1 MPVYSVGVLIMPGP
15 FLVGRALREM
25 LDVVTWPDLAG
36 AVPIAGHSHQP
47 PVFAGAAGTYYR
59 PAAVAGVPDY
69 SWRSRRAAEPGRGQ
83 FAALPAVAAGAA
95 GGGRDGLCQGHCRRL
110 LGHRR
115 RTGVV
120 VGAIHGLRRGADAAP
135 DQTPRPSRRRPM
147 ILDWQGALDS
157 VIHHPLFGIG
167 ITLGAYQLVL
177 AAFEKTRWIFLQ
189 PVLVSMVLVIGV
201 LVGCGLTYAEY
212 RKSTEILSIL
222 LGPATVAL
230 AVPLYL
236 NLRRIRQLFWPIFT
250 TLVIGGVVATGLGVL
265 LGWWFGAEHMILM
278 TMAPKSVTSPIA
290 MLVAEQIGGVAALAA
305 VFVLI
310 TGVIGAIFGPS
321 LLTRLGVHSPEARGM
336 ALGMTAHAVGTS
348 VALQESEECGAFAAL
363 AMSLMGVATAVF
375 LPLAVS
381 MVV

>member
-1 MPVYSVGVLIMPGP
+1 MIFDWY
-15 FLVGRALREM
+15 
-25 LDVVTWPDLAG
+25 G
-36 AVPIAGHSHQP
+36 AW
-47 PVFAGAAGTYYR
+47 AA
-59 PAAVAGVPDY
+59 
-69 SWRSRRAAEPGRGQ
+69 
-83 FAALPAVAAGAA
+83 
-95 GGGRDGLCQGHCRRL
+95 
-110 LGHRR
+110 
-115 RTGVV
+115 
-120 VGAIHGLRRGADAAP
+120 
-135 DQTPRPSRRRPM
+135 
-147 ILDWQGALDS
+147 

-177 AAFEKTRWIFLQ
+177 AGFEKTRWIFLQ
-189 PVLVSMVLVIGV
+189 PVLVSMLLVIGI
-201 LVGCGLTYAEY
+201 LLTCGLSYAEY
-212 RKSTEILSIL
+212 RKSTEIMGTL

-250 TLVIGGVVATGLGVL
+250 TLVIGGVLATGLCVL
-265 LGWWFGAEHMILM
+265 LGWWFGAEHMMLM

-310 TGVIGAIFGPS
+310 TGVVGAMVGPA
-321 LLTRLGVHSPEARGM
+321 LLSRLGVHSPEARGM

-363 AMSLMGVATAVF
+363 AMSLMGVATAVL

-381 MVV
+381 VIV